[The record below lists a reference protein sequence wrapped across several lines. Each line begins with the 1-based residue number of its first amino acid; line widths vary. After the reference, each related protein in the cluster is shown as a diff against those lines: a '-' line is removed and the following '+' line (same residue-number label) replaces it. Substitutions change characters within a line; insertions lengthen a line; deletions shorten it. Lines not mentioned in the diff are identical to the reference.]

1 MKGLVT
7 INKVYKD
14 GRRETVMDGEC
25 NSLTDGLSRSIV
37 SAFSSDPTKFLENY
51 QFHYFQLGTSSYYD
65 SAGWDEALPA
75 STSKTFYSLHSPF
88 TSIDDY
94 GAETNVRV
102 VSLDT
107 ITAKENFKTL
117 TNVDF
122 TTSSNFLGVL
132 TPESTANVN
141 DTTLLVKIT
150 LDENAAVGKTI
161 REAGL
166 FVKNIESNVIA
177 DRPILSAY
185 KSLTVPIVKTNEF
198 SLEIEWVIALSIDF
212 ERMENKGKVIS
223 FRPAKSKT
231 VSDGDSSQN
240 SNGVARYKKEDN
252 FIKYLIKDE
261 TYNIE
266 IESSTP
272 VEEDS
277 YLTWSYVDPLD
288 EKTDTAISG
297 VHYEITDNTTS
308 SIFWPAGA
316 QKVTIPF
323 KCLDYY
329 SSNFEQK
336 VLIIKLDTFS
346 GKEVIANPRKNHLP
360 NEFVLLLR
368 SDSAFPVLNLS
379 SNSKSNPGTLRDS
392 VEISTSSSDTI
403 VAYLDVSSQAG
414 QYVFDGSLFNS
425 VLGHH
430 KVFVLSGALFEE
442 YRVSSVTG
450 TSLIVSSYN
459 TLSGATPTSAGQ
471 DLYQQATYSN
481 DFRHPYSPVDYHI
494 NLSYKDLSANI
505 NQLRGS
511 TKSEWYKQNIV
522 GPKSWYAEWPTSLSH
537 ISSDNPLNPRPSEI
551 GQSSFFHPTVLTPD
565 GLEPAQFVYANKYA
579 YTYPTEDK
587 LFSVSGT
594 RITPQLETSGFDNIG
609 RSVSGYPEVTRFSS
623 DMSSVIFSVYVKKQ
637 SGSVL
642 DPLENKVDIT
652 NVASSKYLKLA
663 IGNKGYPGIGAWFAG
678 KDKVA
683 TFQWSDTTQGLEVLD
698 VSTNGGAFIFE
709 DGGASY
715 SILDAGVF
723 SGTNDPGA
731 DVAEY
736 GITDKWAKD
745 GWYRAW
751 VAASVPSVLH
761 ETSYWASGSDSLGAI
776 SDRYIYPAIG
786 EHLQASAGLPGL
798 SVGNDGSAY
807 EVPVTCSGSL
817 LAWQQYET
825 VLNTPGAPAA
835 LASNGFLPR
844 PYQNRQFSWFSPKGG
859 AWLTSV
865 GFQTTTFTFS

>member
-25 NSLTDGLSRSIV
+25 NSLTDGLSRTIAGV
-37 SAFSSDPTKFLENY
+37 LGSDPTKSIGNY

-65 SAGWDEALPA
+65 SEGWDEDLPD
-75 STSKTFYSLHSPF
+75 STSKNFYSLHSPF
-88 TSIDDY
+88 PSIDDY
-94 GAETNVRV
+94 GSDTTVRV

-107 ITAKENFKTL
+107 VTAKENFKTL
-117 TNVDF
+117 TNVEF

-132 TPESTANVN
+132 TSESTSNIN
-141 DTTLLVKIT
+141 ETTILVKIT

-166 FVKNIESNVIA
+166 FIKNIENKIES
-177 DRPILSAY
+177 DRPILAAY
-185 KSLTVPIVKTNEF
+185 KSLTEPIVKTNEF
-198 SLEIEWVIALSIDF
+198 SLEIEWVIALSVNY
-212 ERMENKGKVIS
+212 ERLENRGKVIS
-223 FRPAKSKT
+223 FRPSKSKIVKS
-231 VSDGDSSQN
+231 VSSG
-240 SNGVARYKKEDN
+240 YKKEDN
-252 FIKYLIKDE
+252 FVKYLQSNE

-272 VEEDS
+272 VEES
-277 YLTWSYVDPLD
+277 GYLTWSYVDPLD

-308 SIFWPAGA
+308 SILWPAGE
-316 QKVTIPF
+316 QKITIPF
-323 KCLDYY
+323 KCLDT
-329 SSNFEQK
+329 SSSFEQK
-336 VLIIKLDTFS
+336 VLIIKLDNFS
-346 GKEVIANPRKNHLP
+346 GKEVIADPRKNHLP

-368 SDSAFPVLNLS
+368 SNRDFPVLNLS
-379 SNSKSNPGTLRDS
+379 SNIKSGATPSLTDD

-414 QYVFDGSLFNS
+414 QYEFDNVLFTS
-425 VLGHH
+425 ALGHH
-430 KVFVLSGALFEE
+430 KVTIPSGALFKT
-442 YRVSSVTG
+442 YRVSSVAG

-481 DFRHPYSPVDYHI
+481 DFRHPYNPVGHLI
-494 NLSYKDLSANI
+494 SLSYKDLSANI
-505 NQLRGS
+505 NEIRGN
-511 TKSEWYKQNIV
+511 TNSEWYKQNII
-522 GPKSWYAEWPTSLSH
+522 GFKSWYAEWPTSLVH
-537 ISSDNPLNPRPSEI
+537 LPPHSSLNSRPSEI
-551 GQSSFFHPTVLTPD
+551 GQSSFFHDLTPD

-594 RITPQLETSGFDNIG
+594 RITPQLETSGFSDAG

-623 DMSSVIFSVYVKKQ
+623 DMSTVTYSVYVKKQ

-642 DPLENKVDIT
+642 DPLSNMVDST
-652 NVASSKYLKLA
+652 NVTSSKYLQLA
-663 IGNKGYPGIGAWFAG
+663 IGTKGFVGSSAWFAG

-683 TFQWSDTTQGLEVLD
+683 TFKWSDTTSGLEVLD
-698 VSTNGGAFIFE
+698 VSTNGGAFILE
-709 DGGASY
+709 GG
-715 SILDAGVF
+715 SIADAGVF
-723 SGTNDPGA
+723 SGTNDLGA

-751 VAASVPSVLH
+751 VTTSVSSVLH
-761 ETSYWASGSDSLGAI
+761 EDSYWALASDDSLGAI

-825 VLNTPGAPAA
+825 VLNPPGGAPPAIA
-835 LASNGFLPR
+835 GNGFLPR

-859 AWLTSV
+859 AWLTSG
-865 GFQTTTFTFS
+865 GFQTTTFTF

>member
-25 NSLTDGLSRSIV
+25 NSLTDGLSRTIAGV
-37 SAFSSDPTKFLENY
+37 LGSDPTKIIGNY
-51 QFHYFQLGTSSYYD
+51 KFHYFQLGTSSYYD
-65 SAGWDEALPA
+65 STGWDEALPD

-88 TSIDDY
+88 TSVDDY

-122 TTSSNFLGVL
+122 TTSSNVLGVL

-141 DTTLLVKIT
+141 ETTLLVKIT

-166 FVKNIESNVIA
+166 FVKNIENNVIA
-177 DRPILSAY
+177 DRPILAAY
-185 KSLTVPIVKTNEF
+185 KSMTEPIVKTDEF

-223 FRPAKSKT
+223 FRPSKSKI
-231 VSDGDSSQN
+231 VQNGVSSQ
-240 SNGVARYKKEDN
+240 GVAKYKKEDN
-252 FIKYLIKDE
+252 FVKYLQSNE

-272 VEEDS
+272 VEES
-277 YLTWSYVDPLD
+277 GYLTWSYVDPLD
-288 EKTDTAISG
+288 DKTDTAISG
-297 VHYEITDNTTS
+297 VHYEVTDSTTS

-316 QKVTIPF
+316 QKATIPF
-323 KCLDYY
+323 KCLDT
-329 SSNFEQK
+329 SSSFEQK
-336 VLIIKLDTFS
+336 VLIIKLDSFS
-346 GKEVIANPRKNHLP
+346 GKEVIADPKTNHLP

-379 SNSKSNPGTLRDS
+379 SNIKSGATPSLTDD
-392 VEISTSSSDTI
+392 VKISTSSSDTI
-403 VAYLDVSSQAG
+403 VAYLDVSSEAG
-414 QYVFDGSLFNS
+414 QYEFENVLFTS
-425 VLGHH
+425 ALGHH
-430 KVFVLSGALFEE
+430 KVTIPSGALFKT
-442 YRVSSVTG
+442 YRVSSVAG

-471 DLYQQATYSN
+471 DLYQQATHSN
-481 DFRHPYSPVDYHI
+481 DFRHSYNPVGHLTT
-494 NLSYKDLSANI
+494 LSYTDLSANI

-537 ISSDNPLNPRPSEI
+537 TPSYNPLNPRPSEI
-551 GQSSFFHPTVLTPD
+551 GQSSFFHDLTPD
-565 GLEPAQFVYANKYA
+565 GLEPAQFVYANKLA

-594 RITPQLETSGFDNIG
+594 RITPNLEASGSDNLG
-609 RSVSGYPEVTRFSS
+609 RTIDGYPEVTRFSS
-623 DMSSVIFSVYVKKQ
+623 AMSSVIYSVYVKKQ
-637 SGSVL
+637 SGTVL
-642 DPLENKVDIT
+642 DPLSDMVDST
-652 NVASSKYLKLA
+652 NVTSSKYLQLA
-663 IGNKGYPGIGAWFAG
+663 IGTKGYPGIGTWFAG

-683 TFQWSDTTQGLEVLD
+683 TFQWSDTTSGLEVLD
-698 VSTNGGAFIFE
+698 VSTNGGAFILE
-709 DGGASY
+709 DGGASFT
-715 SILDAGVF
+715 IHDAGVF

-751 VAASVPSVLH
+751 ISASIPA
-761 ETSYWASGSDSLGAI
+761 EMKDGSYWSIGSDSLGAI
-776 SDRYIYPAIG
+776 SDRYIHPAVG
-786 EHLQASAGLPGL
+786 ETLQASASLPGL

-825 VLNTPGAPAA
+825 VLDPPGAPAA

>member
-25 NSLTDGLSRSIV
+25 NSLTDGLSRTIAGV
-37 SAFSSDPTKFLENY
+37 LGSDPTKIIGNY
-51 QFHYFQLGTSSYYD
+51 KFHYFQLGTSSYYD
-65 SAGWDEALPA
+65 STGWDEALPD

-88 TSIDDY
+88 TSVDDY

-117 TNVDF
+117 TDVDF

-132 TPESTANVN
+132 TPESTSNIN
-141 DTTLLVKIT
+141 ETTLLVKIT

-166 FVKNIESNVIA
+166 FVKNIENNVIA
-177 DRPILSAY
+177 DRPILAAY
-185 KSLTVPIVKTNEF
+185 KSMTEPIVKTDEF
-198 SLEIEWVIALSIDF
+198 SLEIEWVISLSVDY

-223 FRPAKSKT
+223 FRPSKSKI
-231 VSDGDSSQN
+231 VQNGVSSQ
-240 SNGVARYKKEDN
+240 GVAKYKKEDN
-252 FIKYLIKDE
+252 FVQYLKSNE

-272 VEEDS
+272 VEES
-277 YLTWSYVDPLD
+277 GYLTWSYVDPLD
-288 EKTDTAISG
+288 QKTDTAISG
-297 VHYEITDNTTS
+297 VHYEVTDSTTS
-308 SIFWPAGA
+308 SILWTAGA
-316 QKVTIPF
+316 QRVTIPF
-323 KCLDYY
+323 KCLDT
-329 SSNFEQK
+329 SSSFGQK
-336 VLIIKLDTFS
+336 VLIIKLDNFS
-346 GKEVIANPRKNHLP
+346 GKEVIADPKTNHLP

-368 SDSAFPVLNLS
+368 SDPDLRVFPVLSLENS
-379 SNSKSNPGTLRDS
+379 SVNIT
-392 VEISTSSSDTI
+392 TSSSDTI
-403 VAYLDVSSQAG
+403 VAYLDVSSEAG
-414 QYVFDGSLFNS
+414 QYVFDGELFTS
-425 VLGHH
+425 ALGHH
-430 KVFVLSGALFEE
+430 KVLITSGDVSGSYA
-442 YRVSSVTG
+442 VSSVAG

-459 TLSGATPTSAGQ
+459 TLSGATPTSAGEA
-471 DLYQQATYSN
+471 LYQQATHSN
-481 DFRHPYSPVDYHI
+481 DFRHSYNPVGHLT

-505 NQLRGS
+505 NELRGS

-537 ISSDNPLNPRPSEI
+537 IPSDNPLNPRPSEI
-551 GQSSFFHPTVLTPD
+551 GQSSFFHDLTPD
-565 GLEPAQFVYANKYA
+565 GSGLAQFVYANKLA

-594 RITPQLETSGFDNIG
+594 RITPNLETSGSDNLG
-609 RSVSGYPEVTRFSS
+609 RTIDGYPEVTRFSS
-623 DMSSVIFSVYVKKQ
+623 AMSSVIYSVYVKKQ
-637 SGSVL
+637 SGTVL
-642 DPLENKVDIT
+642 DPLSDMVDST
-652 NVASSKYLKLA
+652 NVTSSKYLQLA
-663 IGNKGYPGIGAWFAG
+663 IGTKGYPGIGTWFAG

-683 TFQWSDTTQGLEVLD
+683 TFQWSDTTSGLEVLD
-698 VSTNGGAFIFE
+698 VSTNGGAFILE
-709 DGGASY
+709 GGGASY

-723 SGTNDPGA
+723 SGTGA
-731 DVAEY
+731 DVTKY
-736 GITDKWAKD
+736 GLTDKWAKD

-751 VAASVPSVLH
+751 VAASVSSVLH
-761 ETSYWASGSDSLGAI
+761 ETSYWASGSDYSGAI
-776 SDRYIYPAIG
+776 SNRYIYPAIG
-786 EHLQASAGLPGL
+786 DAHLQASAGIPGV

-825 VLNTPGAPAA
+825 VLDPPGAPPAIA
-835 LASNGFLPR
+835 GNGFLPR

-859 AWLTSV
+859 AWLTSGGV
-865 GFQTTTFTFS
+865 TSTTFTFS

>member
-25 NSLTDGLSRSIV
+25 NSLTDGLSRTIAGV
-37 SAFSSDPTKFLENY
+37 LGSDPTKIIGNY
-51 QFHYFQLGTSSYYD
+51 KFHYFQLGTSSYYD
-65 SAGWDEALPA
+65 STGWDEALPD

-88 TSIDDY
+88 TSVEDY

-117 TNVDF
+117 TDVDF
-122 TTSSNFLGVL
+122 TTSSSVLGVL

-141 DTTLLVKIT
+141 ETTLLVKIT

-166 FVKNIESNVIA
+166 FVKNIENNVIA
-177 DRPILSAY
+177 DRPILAAY
-185 KSLTVPIVKTNEF
+185 KSMTEPIVKTDEF

-223 FRPAKSKT
+223 FRPSKSKI
-231 VSDGDSSQN
+231 VQNGVSSQ
-240 SNGVARYKKEDN
+240 GVAKYKKEDN
-252 FIKYLIKDE
+252 FVKYLKSNE

-272 VEEDS
+272 VEES
-277 YLTWSYVDPLD
+277 GYLTWSYVDPLD
-288 EKTDTAISG
+288 DKTDTAISG
-297 VHYEITDNTTS
+297 VHYEVTDSTTS

-323 KCLDYY
+323 KCLDTSY
-329 SSNFEQK
+329 NFKQK
-336 VLIIKLDTFS
+336 VLIIKLDNFS
-346 GKEVIANPRKNHLP
+346 GKEVIADPRKNHLP

-368 SDSAFPVLNLS
+368 SNRDFPVLNLS
-379 SNSKSNPGTLRDS
+379 SNIKSGATPSLTDD

-403 VAYLDVSSQAG
+403 VAYLDVSSEAG
-414 QYVFDGSLFNS
+414 QYEFENVLFTS
-425 VLGHH
+425 ALGHH
-430 KVFVLSGALFEE
+430 KVTIPSGILFKT
-442 YRVSSVTG
+442 YRVSSVAG

-459 TLSGATPTSAGQ
+459 TLSGATPTSPGQ
-471 DLYQQATYSN
+471 DLYQQATHSN
-481 DFRHPYSPVDYHI
+481 DFRHSYNPVGHLT

-505 NQLRGS
+505 NEFRGS

-537 ISSDNPLNPRPSEI
+537 IPSEI
-551 GQSSFFHPTVLTPD
+551 GQSSFFHDLTPD
-565 GLEPAQFVYANKYA
+565 GLEPAQFVYANKLA

-594 RITPQLETSGFDNIG
+594 RITPQLETSGVDNLG
-609 RSVSGYPEVTRFSS
+609 RTIDGYPEVTRFSS
-623 DMSSVIFSVYVKKQ
+623 AMSSVIYSVYVKKQ
-637 SGSVL
+637 SGTVL
-642 DPLENKVDIT
+642 DPLSDMVDST
-652 NVASSKYLKLA
+652 NVTSSKYLQLA
-663 IGNKGYPGIGAWFAG
+663 IGTKGYPEASAWFAG

-698 VSTNGGAFIFE
+698 VSTNGGVFVYE
-709 DGGASY
+709 DGGSAW
-715 SILDAGVF
+715 SIRDAGVF
-723 SGTNDPGA
+723 SGTNQGLDPSV
-731 DVAEY
+731 DETKY
-736 GITDKWAKD
+736 GLSDKWAKD

-751 VAASVPSVLH
+751 VVASI
-761 ETSYWASGSDSLGAI
+761 TSDLEEDSLWAVDSSGAI
-776 SDRYIYPAIG
+776 SNRYIYPAVG
-786 EHLQASAGLPGL
+786 ETLQASASLPGL
-798 SVGNDGSAY
+798 SVGNDGHTY

-825 VLNTPGAPAA
+825 VLNIPGAPAA

-859 AWLTSV
+859 AWLTT
-865 GFQTTTFTFS
+865 GIQATTFTF